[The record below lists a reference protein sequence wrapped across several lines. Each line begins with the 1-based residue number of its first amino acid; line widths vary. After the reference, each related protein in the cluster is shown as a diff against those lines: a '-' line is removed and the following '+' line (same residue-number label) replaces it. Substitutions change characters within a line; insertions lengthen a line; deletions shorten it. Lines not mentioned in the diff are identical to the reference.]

1 MGVYSSFPLVIS
13 NLISLKNQ
21 FHFITDEK
29 YQDVMK
35 ELSGYEIY
43 PNSANEH
50 LPDHFQLAK
59 KLNLTQIKM
68 NKILKDL
75 INKIIE
81 DFQEHPLVVK
91 EVVHVLYISP
101 YIEPEDRKEDWVQD
115 EWKRSIVIPVVLP
128 VTPRIGEYVEIPFG
142 RMSCSYNTEEK
153 CRFGVVHDVR
163 HYINGTTQEIEIL
176 VYPYKS
182 IYYKWEKMKTDY
194 ENDKRRKARF
204 NDDRKN
210 Y

>member
-1 MGVYSSFPLVIS
+1 
-13 NLISLKNQ
+13 LKNQ

-50 LPDHFQLAK
+50 LPDHCQLAK
-59 KLNLTQIKM
+59 KLNLPQIRI

-115 EWKRSIVIPVVLP
+115 ECKRSIVIPVVLP
-128 VTPRIGEYVEIPFG
+128 VTPRIGEFVEIPFV
-142 RMSCSYNTEEK
+142 RMSYSSNTEEK

-163 HYINGTTQEIEIL
+163 HSINGTTQEIEIL

-182 IYYKWEKMKTDY
+182 IYYKWEKMKTDF